1 MEKLSRNEFITGILA
16 EELEATLPTVR
27 VTKALAKDVLAD
39 KADGTEIRVTKEFAT
54 AVIDA
59 VVNAYKRALTE
70 KQMNVGFGDLGQ
82 FKTRIKPET
91 TYRNPQDGTPVV
103 KPEHLSAKF
112 AMSEPFK
119 NALAE
124 TAIN

>member
-1 MEKLSRNEFITGILA
+1 MEKLSRNEFITGILT
-16 EELEATLPTVR
+16 EELEATLPVVR
-27 VTKALAKDVLAD
+27 VTKALAKEVLAGE
-39 KADGTEIRVTKEFAT
+39 ADGIEIRVTKEFAT

-59 VVNAYKRALTE
+59 VTFAYKRALTE

-82 FKTRIKPET
+82 FKACIKPET
-91 TYRNPQDGTPVV
+91 TYRNPQDGTPIV

-119 NALAE
+119 TTLAE

>member
-1 MEKLSRNEFITGILA
+1 MEKLGRNEFITGILA

-27 VTKALAKDVLAD
+27 VSKALAKEVLAGE
-39 KADGTEIRVTKEFAT
+39 ADSVEIRVTKEFGT

-59 VVNAYKRALTE
+59 VVNAYKRVLVE
-70 KQMNVGFGDLGQ
+70 KQIGVGFGDLGQ
-82 FKTRIKPET
+82 FKSLVKEER
-91 TYRNPQDGTPVV
+91 TYRNPQDDSEIV

-112 AMSEPFK
+112 SLSEPFK
-119 NALAE
+119 KALAE